1 MAQEQADPYIGTQI
15 REYQILDII
24 GKGGMGAVYRARH
37 IYLDEERAIKVVHS
51 EFAGEESFVQR
62 FIREGKMLSKLQHPN
77 LVQLYEFGTLGG
89 GVFFMVLEFIRGE
102 SLLARVQRMG
112 RIPVNESIKIIR
124 EAALGLHEAHQ
135 KNIVH
140 RDISPDNLLIVKD
153 KKGDE
158 ITKVIDFGIAKPL
171 ANETRI
177 YTKTSMFIGKPEFC
191 SPEQCGILEEGE
203 VIDHRS
209 DIYSLGITFYY
220 VLTGKLPFYSPTP
233 QGYLLK
239 HFNETP
245 KPVSTHF
252 PPGEFPSVL
261 EEIISKTLVK
271 KRENRFS
278 TMQEFVHALDQFSSS
293 PQAAATIHGDVTP
306 NPGESDSTLLGTE
319 IVDKGVVK

>member
-1 MAQEQADPYIGTQI
+1 MSSEQQDPYVGTQV

-24 GKGGMGAVYRARH
+24 GQGGMGAVYRARH

-51 EFAGEESFVQR
+51 EFAGEEAFVQR
-62 FIREGKMLSKLQHPN
+62 FIREAKMLSKLHHPN
-77 LVQLYEFGTLGG
+77 LVQLYEFGTLGE
-89 GVFFMVLEFIRGE
+89 GVFFMAMEFIRGE
-102 SLLARVQRMG
+102 SLLERVRRMG
-112 RIPVNESIKIIR
+112 RVPVSESIRIIR

-140 RDISPDNLLIVKD
+140 RDISPDNLLLVKD
-153 KKGDE
+153 KKGNE
-158 ITKVIDFGIAKPL
+158 VTKVIDFGIAKPL
-171 ANETRI
+171 ESETRI

-220 VLTGKLPFYSPTP
+220 MLTGKLPFFSPTP

-245 KPVSTHF
+245 KLVSTHF
-252 PPGEFPSVL
+252 PPGEFPSAL
-261 EEIISKTLVK
+261 DEIISKTLVK

-278 TMQEFVHALDQFSSS
+278 TMEEFVNALNQFSAS
-293 PQAAATIHGDVTP
+293 PEAGAVRDDVTP
-306 NPGESDSTLLGTE
+306 GAVESDSTLSKTE
-319 IVDKGVVK
+319 IVE

>member
-1 MAQEQADPYIGTQI
+1 MSPEQQDPYVGTQV

-24 GKGGMGAVYRARH
+24 GQGGMGAVYRARH

-51 EFAGEESFVQR
+51 EFAGEQTFVQR
-62 FIREGKMLSKLQHPN
+62 FIREAKMLSKLQHPN
-77 LVQLYEFGTLGG
+77 LVQLYEFGTLGE
-89 GVFFMVLEFIRGE
+89 GVFFMAMEFIRGE
-102 SLLARVQRMG
+102 SLLARITRIG
-112 RIPVNESIKIIR
+112 RIPVSQSVRIIR

-140 RDISPDNLLIVKD
+140 RDISPDNLLLVKD
-153 KKGDE
+153 KKGNE
-158 ITKVIDFGIAKPL
+158 VTKVIDFGIAKPL
-171 ANETRI
+171 EGETRI

-220 VLTGKLPFYSPTP
+220 ALTGKLPYYSPTP

-239 HFNETP
+239 HVSATP
-245 KPVSTHF
+245 KPVSSYF
-252 PPGEFPSVL
+252 PSGEFPPSL

-271 KRENRFS
+271 KRTERFAS
-278 TMQEFVHALDQFSSS
+278 MEELVNALNQFLSSPEAQAIRDEVTPSSS
-293 PQAAATIHGDVTP
+293 
-306 NPGESDSTLLGTE
+306 ESDSTLSKTE
-319 IVDKGVVK
+319 IVE